1 MEDRYCEMMLAG
13 AVEPDKHH
21 EVRKDHRGLLRRVR
35 HHGSP
40 DHVILMFIWK
50 ARKAYLEGDYEEA
63 SRDMGRALHYIQ
75 DRSVAKGWRG
85 RAHDRRE
92 AAVAARPVP
101 VRAITIGM
109 EGAVSSPWF
118 VRDCVQATKERGEPD
133 RIIFPSLHD
142 VGGGGQGHSLRL
154 STAPRSGG
162 DPAPGP
168 VELSIDIL
176 AFRRGTVHRSCS
188 SGDVHRSPSHLCRS
202 PRPSGPDRSASG
214 IDGWSDCLTGTAGVP
229 RHRRAIIPGHDM
241 NDLKGHGKR
250 RPTIDVRLLGR
261 ETGQNAPFP

>member
-1 MEDRYCEMMLAG
+1 VKWKSHRAITSEVCAALGMEDRYCELMLAG
-13 AVEPDKHH
+13 VVEPDRHH

-50 ARKAYLEGDYEEA
+50 ARKAYLEGDFEEA

-109 EGAVSSPWF
+109 EGAISSPWF
-118 VRDCVQATKERGEPD
+118 VRDCVQATKERSEPD
-133 RIIFPSLHD
+133 RIIFQASMMSAAVAKAIVSDPDPPLGLEETALRARWAYLLISWPSALGLTIGL
-142 VGGGGQGHSLRL
+142 VLLGTSTGLQLIYVAPLALTVPILFRIRYRRLVRL
-154 STAPRSGG
+154 SQWYGLEP
-162 DPAPGP
+162 
-168 VELSIDIL
+168 
-176 AFRRGTVHRSCS
+176 
-188 SGDVHRSPSHLCRS
+188 
-202 PRPSGPDRSASG
+202 
-214 IDGWSDCLTGTAGVP
+214 
-229 RHRRAIIPGHDM
+229 
-241 NDLKGHGKR
+241 
-250 RPTIDVRLLGR
+250 
-261 ETGQNAPFP
+261 